1 MQIDPNLI
9 FINLEV
15 ETKEEALGILGS
27 QLHISGYVKE
37 KFPESVLER
46 EEKFPTGLHF
56 VPYGVAIPHTDGDK
70 VIQSQLAFASLKK
83 PVPFMEMGNVYK
95 NVEVSLIFMLAL
107 TTPKDQPILLQKLM
121 EMLQD
126 KVTMNKLVLLEE
138 TGKIMAILQEQL
150 DYK

>member
-1 MQIDPNLI
+1 
-9 FINLEV
+9 
-15 ETKEEALGILGS
+15 
-27 QLHISGYVKE
+27 
-37 KFPESVLER
+37 
-46 EEKFPTGLHF
+46 
-56 VPYGVAIPHTDGDK
+56 
-70 VIQSQLAFASLKK
+70 
-83 PVPFMEMGNVYK
+83 MEMGNVYK